1 MQLIKKL
8 IRKLIP
14 DLILDY
20 YSWYKYTANQSPF
33 HDMDIGAVF
42 NRIYE
47 SNYWGSSESVSGP
60 GSSQSHAGIL
70 AEHISNLLTKLNIQS
85 IVDAPCGDFNW
96 IRHLDLSKVD
106 YTGVDIV
113 PALIEKNITNYSQLN
128 IKFLTMDLVKDPLPR
143 ADLIINRDCLVHFSY
158 AHIHKALNNMIRSG
172 STYLM
177 TTSFPRLKV
186 NYNITTGDWR
196 PINLEIPPFR
206 FPRPLFILTE
216 PFEKKFEK
224 ENKGKILGIWRLNEL
239 SKHLGSDAYQLN

>member
-1 MQLIKKL
+1 MIKKL

-14 DLILDY
+14 DLVLDY
-20 YSWYKYTANQSPF
+20 YSWYKYKANQSPF
-33 HDMDIGAVF
+33 QGMDIGAVF

-60 GSSQSHAGIL
+60 GSSQTHAGIL
-70 AEHISNLLTKLNIQS
+70 AEHISNFLTKLNIQS

-96 IRHLDLSKVD
+96 MCHLDLSKVF

-113 PALIEKNITNYSQLN
+113 PALIEKNKTNYSQLN

-158 AHIHKALNNMIRSG
+158 AQIHKALNNMIRSE

-186 NYNITTGDWR
+186 NYDITTGDWR

-216 PFEKKFEK
+216 PFEKKFER
-224 ENKGKILGIWRLNEL
+224 ENKGKVLGIWRLNEL
-239 SKHLGSDAYQLN
+239 AKHLDSDAYQLN